1 MAGVSLRGRTEGGG
15 EGGSDEGDSLVFPEQ
30 LYVVPPKNGHL
41 IVYLTTYF
49 FRYYTM
55 LMRSRI

>member
-1 MAGVSLRGRTEGGG
+1 MSLGGRKEEGGAKG
-15 EGGSDEGDSLVFPEQ
+15 ETARTASLVFPEQ